1 MQYLGELISLA
12 VAILWT
18 ATAVFADEA
27 SHRIGSLTTNIFRMG
42 LSIIFIG
49 FTLLVTTGHILPQ
62 YTDARVWFW
71 LSLSGLVG
79 YVFGDFCLFNSYIH
93 IGSRYGQ
100 LFMTLAPPTSA
111 VLGWLF
117 LGEKLGWISFV
128 AMAVTL
134 CGIGMSI
141 LSKGSDGKMHTH
153 LPMKGILFGIG
164 AGLGQGSGL
173 VLSKIGM
180 DFYTASV
187 PADAASSVSTMMPFA
202 STMIRAITG
211 LAGFL
216 LLMVIYKDGHKLRA
230 ALHNPKGMAFTFG
243 TTFFG
248 PFLGV
253 SLSLMAVQYTKAGI
267 ASTIMALTPAL
278 IIIPHWL
285 FYHKHFTFKEIV
297 GTIIS
302 LVGVA
307 LFFVEV

>member
-1 MQYLGELISLA
+1 MQYLGELISLT

-27 SHRIGSLTTNIFRMG
+27 SHRIGSLATNIFRMA
-42 LSIIFIG
+42 LSIVFIAL
-49 FTLLVTTGHILPQ
+49 TLLFTTGHLLPQ
-62 YTDARVWFW
+62 YTDANVWLW

-79 YVFGDFCLFNSYIH
+79 YVFGDFCLFNAYVH

-111 VLGWLF
+111 LLGWMF
-117 LGEKLGWISFV
+117 LGEKLGLISFV

-141 LSKGSDGKMHTH
+141 LSKGSDGKMRSRI
-153 LPMKGILFGIG
+153 PMKGILFGIG
-164 AGLGQGSGL
+164 AGVGQGAGL

-180 DFYTASV
+180 DWYTAAI
-187 PADAASSVSTMMPFA
+187 PTDASASVSTMLPFA
-202 STMIRAITG
+202 STLIRAITG

-216 LLMVIYKDGHKLRA
+216 LMMVIYKSGDKVWA
-230 ALHNPKGMAFTFG
+230 ALHNPKGMGFTLG

-285 FYHKHFTFKEIV
+285 IYHKRFTFKEIV

-307 LFFVEV
+307 LFFVEI